1 MITIQCTLF
10 SVTNKY
16 RPIST
21 LLEVESIKY
30 YNTHKQEVQQR
41 AIDKIVVQRKTERW
55 CLKRDGYTRM
65 KVRVYDKKKIEEE
78 AKERY
83 EKIKKERGWS
93 FPKFS
98 LSRNTAFPVQ

>member
-21 LLEVESIKY
+21 LLEIESIKY

-78 AKERY
+78 EKRRY

-93 FPKFS
+93 
-98 LSRNTAFPVQ
+98 

>member
-21 LLEVESIKY
+21 LLEIESIKY
-30 YNTHKQEVQQR
+30 YNTHKQEVQQM
-41 AIDKIVVQRKTERW
+41 AIDKIVAQRKTERW

-65 KVRVYDKKKIEEE
+65 KVRVYDKKKIKEEE
-78 AKERY
+78 KRRY
-83 EKIKKERGWS
+83 EKIKK
-93 FPKFS
+93 
-98 LSRNTAFPVQ
+98 

>member
-21 LLEVESIKY
+21 LLEIESIKY

-78 AKERY
+78 EKRRY

-93 FPKFS
+93 Q
-98 LSRNTAFPVQ
+98 TW

>member
-21 LLEVESIKY
+21 LLEIESIKY

-65 KVRVYDKKKIEEE
+65 KVRVYDKKKIKEEE
-78 AKERY
+78 KRRY

-93 FPKFS
+93 
-98 LSRNTAFPVQ
+98 

>member
-21 LLEVESIKY
+21 LLEIESIKY

-65 KVRVYDKKKIEEE
+65 KVRVYDKKKVEEE
-78 AKERY
+78 AKRY

-93 FPKFS
+93 
-98 LSRNTAFPVQ
+98 